1 MKHMQVRVL
10 EESDAAA
17 WWQLRLQAL
26 EGEPF
31 AFGQA
36 VGEHRATAVETI
48 VFRFRDSSLDNFT
61 VGALESDI
69 LIAAAIFVREKGQKE
84 RHKGHIYGVYVAPA
98 HRHKG
103 VGRALLSALLEK
115 VRENVSIE
123 QILLAVATCQGA
135 ARQLYQQFGFE
146 TYGTEPHALKIGT
159 QYVDEDH
166 MILRLP
172 CLRTVVRTFRLVC
185 ARLRKY

>member
-10 EESDAAA
+10 GEDDAAT

-26 EGEPF
+26 AGEPL

-36 VGEHRATAVETI
+36 IGEHRATAVETI
-48 VFRFRDSSLDNFT
+48 AFRFRDSSLDNFT
-61 VGALESDI
+61 VGAFESGL
-69 LIAAAIFVREKGQKE
+69 LIGVATFVREKGQKE

-103 VGRALLSALLEK
+103 VGRALLSTLLDK
-115 VRENVSIE
+115 VKEDVSIE
-123 QILLAVATCQGA
+123 QILLAVATCQDA

-146 TYGTEPHALKIGT
+146 IYGTEPHALKIGA

-166 MILRLP
+166 MILRL
-172 CLRTVVRTFRLVC
+172 R
-185 ARLRKY
+185 